1 MQASWVTTASKFGAV
16 ARTRSRR
23 TLKAGG
29 IKQIKALAQT
39 YQMPII
45 GYTPETNGYP
55 YNMMLGDEHMRRES
69 LDMIKLAMDMAKEMN
84 AGYTLI
90 SAAHAGYLA
99 PPNVIWGRLA
109 ENLSELC
116 EYAENIGMDLILEPL
131 TPYESNV
138 VCNANDVLHALAL
151 VPSPRLF
158 SMVDI
163 CAPYVQA
170 EPVMSYFDKLGD
182 KLRHLHIVD
191 SDGASDTHYIPG
203 EGKMPLRE
211 LMRDIIERGY
221 EGYCTVELVTNV
233 YEQSPDSM
241 PARRWNAFARCCRR
255 MRDETLATIGD
266 NCVDIYPQLNKAF
279 SGGNAV
285 NVAVYCTR
293 YGIQPGCITWVGDD
307 DYGTKLKQDSPAWAS
322 ISAMSIRN
330 TALPHKLRW
339 NCTTMIPFLA
349 TTPKA

>member
-1 MQASWVTTASKFGAV
+1 MKTGMFTCGHQRLPIEHAFRDASELGYDGIEIWGGRPHAFAPD
-16 ARTRSRR
+16 
-23 TLKAGG
+23 LKAGG

-90 SAAHAGYLA
+90 SAAHAGYLT

-131 TPYESNV
+131 T
-138 VCNANDVLHALAL
+138 
-151 VPSPRLF
+151 
-158 SMVDI
+158 
-163 CAPYVQA
+163 PYVQA

-221 EGYCTVELVTNV
+221 EGYCTVELVTMYMNEPRL
-233 YEQSPDSM
+233 Y
-241 PARRWNAFARCCRR
+241 ARQALERFRALLPE
-255 MRDETLATIGD
+255 DE
-266 NCVDIYPQLNKAF
+266 
-279 SGGNAV
+279 
-285 NVAVYCTR
+285 R
-293 YGIQPGCITWVGDD
+293 
-307 DYGTKLKQDSPAWAS
+307 
-322 ISAMSIRN
+322 
-330 TALPHKLRW
+330 
-339 NCTTMIPFLA
+339 
-349 TTPKA
+349 